1 MSHLTQEK
9 VIELGLERNIIM
21 IHWLSAGLSPF
32 LEDRFLNKGLR
43 WWLRGKEL
51 VCQCRRHR
59 FNPWVGKIPWRRK
72 RQLTP
77 LFLPRKCHG
86 QRSLAGYSPWGHE
99 RVRLNSATKYQQSS
113 ITLTLSDS
121 FNKQLL
127 KACRVMDNWLIQS
140 SQLPS
145 QEGII
150 NPFHRWWNWG

>member
-1 MSHLTQEK
+1 MKKLPIHKRNT
-9 VIELGLERNIIM
+9 GLPW
-21 IHWLSAGLSPF
+21 WLS
-32 LEDRFLNKGLR
+32 
-43 WWLRGKEL
+43 GKESAY
-51 VCQCRRHR
+51 QCRRHR

-150 NPFHRWWNWG
+150 NPFHR